1 MWFLLMLCIQSVVYM
16 FIQEEYHMKQ
26 VEDFLSL
33 HSEEYRSVKRIDPG
47 DGLTEPEARNLAV

>member
-1 MWFLLMLCIQSVVYM
+1 M

>member
-1 MWFLLMLCIQSVVYM
+1 M

-33 HSEEYRSVKRIDPG
+33 HGEEYRSVKRIDSG